1 MKINRSHIIALA
13 ICVILVLWF
22 AFNSLTTDSNSSS
35 TPSTL
40 TASDDTALPSVLVAE
55 RTAALRKPVL
65 ELFGQTEANRQV
77 QVKANTASV
86 VIETPL
92 REGQIVNKRD
102 VMCTQSVNERDAV
115 IEQAKAQLTQSEL
128 EYQAAA
134 KLAERGFRSETQVA
148 ALKAGVDAAKASL
161 KAAEV
166 ERSNVNML
174 VPFRGIFE
182 RQDAQIG
189 DFLSPGEPCGLV
201 VELDPLVV
209 TVQLTENQV
218 GNVKAGQTADITLAT
233 GESVTGTLRRVEAVA
248 SASTRSFRSEIIV
261 PNPKMTLKSGVTA
274 NVKLSSK
281 DEILAQHVPAG
292 ILAINDD
299 GIVGVRYVDDND
311 YVHFAV
317 TTTIDEDDTGVW
329 VTGLPE
335 QTRIIIKGQDFVAN
349 GTKVATTLDNQ

>member
-40 TASDDTALPSVLVAE
+40 TTSDDTALPSVLVAE
-55 RTAALRKPVL
+55 RIAALRKPVL

-189 DFLSPGEPCGLV
+189 LSL
-201 VELDPLVV
+201 
-209 TVQLTENQV
+209 
-218 GNVKAGQTADITLAT
+218 IH
-233 GESVTGTLRRVEAVA
+233 
-248 SASTRSFRSEIIV
+248 I
-261 PNPKMTLKSGVTA
+261 
-274 NVKLSSK
+274 
-281 DEILAQHVPAG
+281 
-292 ILAINDD
+292 
-299 GIVGVRYVDDND
+299 
-311 YVHFAV
+311 
-317 TTTIDEDDTGVW
+317 
-329 VTGLPE
+329 
-335 QTRIIIKGQDFVAN
+335 
-349 GTKVATTLDNQ
+349 